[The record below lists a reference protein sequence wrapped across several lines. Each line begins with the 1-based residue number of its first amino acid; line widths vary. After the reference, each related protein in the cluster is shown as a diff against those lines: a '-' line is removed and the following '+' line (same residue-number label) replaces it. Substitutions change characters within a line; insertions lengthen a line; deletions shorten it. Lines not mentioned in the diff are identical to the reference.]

1 MLELTNNDFTSSGI
15 LGLSVHRIFPK
26 SAIWAAPKKE
36 FGFLVDYHWKDLKIK
51 LQLLTS
57 LSSSASLR
65 LFLSFKLITT
75 NLCTET
81 SVAVNFWK
89 FTLRPTVLV

>member
-51 LQLLTS
+51 LQLL
-57 LSSSASLR
+57 
-65 LFLSFKLITT
+65 SFKLITT